1 MMFKLLCLTAANTQ
15 VGRSQ
20 APASSAVRLEI
31 VLSQYVFI
39 IPGKQQ
45 IFKQQTKIRHIE
57 DSAHCVRKHEP
68 VFHSRT
74 G

>member
-45 IFKQQTKIRHIE
+45 IFKQQT
-57 DSAHCVRKHEP
+57 DQN
-68 VFHSRT
+68 
-74 G
+74 